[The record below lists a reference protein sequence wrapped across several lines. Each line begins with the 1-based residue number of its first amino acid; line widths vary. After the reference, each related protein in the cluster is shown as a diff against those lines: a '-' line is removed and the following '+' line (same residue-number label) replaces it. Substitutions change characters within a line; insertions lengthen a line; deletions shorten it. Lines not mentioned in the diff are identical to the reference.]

1 MARILHITIKD
12 INGLTSG
19 THFWCND
26 LVTAVAACQ
35 SIANLS
41 NGQIVGAYLA
51 EPLDITQIP
60 SNTTSNNNVETIK
73 TRAVVRLSGPDPGSV
88 ASPRSYC
95 RVTIPAPVGSII
107 NGLTGDPAGALVT
120 PFIGKVL
127 TPSDVTTDK
136 IEKVYYGRR

>member
-1 MARILHITIKD
+1 MARILHVTLRD
-12 INGLTSG
+12 VNGVTSG

-26 LVTAVAACQ
+26 LVTAIAACQ

-41 NGQIVGAYLA
+41 NAQIVGAYLS
-51 EPLDITQIP
+51 EPLDLTQI
-60 SNTTSNNNVETIK
+60 SNNNTSNNNVETLK
-73 TRAVVRLSGPDPGSV
+73 TRAIVRLSGPDPGSV
-88 ASPRSYC
+88 ANPRSYC

-127 TPSDVTTDK
+127 TLSDVTTDR
-136 IEKVYYGRR
+136 IDKVYYGKR